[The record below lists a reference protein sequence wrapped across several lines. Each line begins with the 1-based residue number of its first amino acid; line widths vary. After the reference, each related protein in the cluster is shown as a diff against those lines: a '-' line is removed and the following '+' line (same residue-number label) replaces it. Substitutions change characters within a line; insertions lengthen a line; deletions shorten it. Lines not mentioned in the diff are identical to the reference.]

1 MELETCAGFI
11 EANTTDALQNV
22 IICHLSANNAVPE
35 EMVTRI
41 KKVAGMANVDVAE
54 AGKTWQLFNYETCP
68 FL

>member
-11 EANTTDALQNV
+11 EANVTGTLQNV

-41 KKVAGMANVDVAE
+41 KAVSGMANVDVAE
-54 AGKTWQLFNYETCP
+54 AGKTWQLFNLETCP

>member
-11 EANTTDALQNV
+11 EANTTGALQNV
-22 IICHLSANNAVPE
+22 IICHLSANNAVQE
-35 EMVTRI
+35 EMLARI
-41 KKVAGMANVDVAE
+41 KEVAGMANVDVAE